1 MRFQRGITLLAAVF
15 LAIVL
20 APAALA
26 QTASTEDRVRQ
37 LEQQVE
43 QLKAEIAAMKSA
55 PGAEAGRVEELE
67 RRLEVLA
74 GEIEKLKIGE
84 AAAEANRSDYG
95 LGPAASKVY
104 RSERGISI
112 GGYGELV
119 YQHIQGETER
129 EEKALRRGKAEEEEE
144 EDEDLPGDHVDVRRA
159 VLYFGYKWSDHILL
173 NSEIEYE
180 HAGGEVSVEFAYLD
194 FLWKPQANFRA
205 GLVLLPVGFV
215 NELHEPTVLLG
226 ADRPLVEQRIL
237 PTTWRE
243 MGFGLFGQSGP
254 FTYRTY
260 VVNGFDASGFN
271 DDGLRGGRQGG
282 NQSNAEDLAWVGRLD
297 YTGVPGLTL
306 GGSAYAGKAGQGL
319 ETPQGRRIGVST
331 RIFEGHLEWKWRG
344 LEFRAL
350 GAQGRLSDVAAL
362 NEALGL
368 EGEDSVGERLQG
380 YYVQLGYDLLSGRGG
395 QRALIPYARWE
406 TLNTQDEVPAGFS
419 ANPDTDIRNLTLG
432 LEYKPIEQVVVK
444 ADYQNVHNR
453 ARTGAD
459 RFTLLLGYVF

>member
-1 MRFQRGITLLAAVF
+1 MRFQRGITFLAAVL
-15 LAIVL
+15 LAFAL
-20 APAALA
+20 ASAALA
-26 QTASTEDRVRQ
+26 QTGSTEDRVRQ

-43 QLKAEIAAMKSA
+43 QLKAEIAAMKSG
-55 PGAEAGRVEELE
+55 PGDASRVEELE

-84 AAAEANRSDYG
+84 AAAEADRSSYG

-104 RSERGISI
+104 RTERGISI

-119 YQHIQGETER
+119 YQHIQGK
-129 EEKALRRGKAEEEEE
+129 EEPAAKARGKAEEEE
-144 EDEDLPGDHVDVRRA
+144 EDEDLPGDHADVRRA
-159 VLYFGYKWSDHILL
+159 VLYFGYKWSDRILL

-194 FLWKPQANFRA
+194 FLWRPQANFRA

-243 MGFGLFGQSGP
+243 MGFGLFGQAGP
-254 FTYRTY
+254 LTYRTY

-282 NQSNAEDLAWVGRLD
+282 NQSSAKDLAWVGRLD
-297 YTGVPGLTL
+297 YTGVPGLTV

-319 ETPQGRRIGVST
+319 ETPEGRRIGVST

-362 NEALGL
+362 NAALGL

-380 YYVQLGYDLLSGRGG
+380 YYLQLGYDLLSGRGG
-395 QRALIPYARWE
+395 QRALIPYVRWE
-406 TLNTQDEVPAGFS
+406 KLNTQDQVPAGFS

>member
-1 MRFQRGITLLAAVF
+1 MRFQRGITFLAAVL

-43 QLKAEIAAMKSA
+43 QLKAEIEAMKSA
-55 PGAEAGRVEELE
+55 PGTETGRIEELE

-119 YQHIQGETER
+119 YQHIQGR
-129 EEKALRRGKAEEEEE
+129 EEPAAARDRGKAEEEE
-144 EDEDLPGDHVDVRRA
+144 EDEDLPGNHADVRRA

-205 GLVLLPVGFV
+205 GLVLLPMGFV

-260 VVNGFDASGFN
+260 LVNGFDASGFT
-271 DDGLRGGRQGG
+271 DDGLSGGRQGG
-282 NQSNAEDLAWVGRLD
+282 NQAKAKDLAWVGRLD
-297 YTGVPGLTL
+297 YTGVPGLTV

-319 ETPQGRRIGVST
+319 ESPEAGRIGVST

-350 GAQGRLSDVAAL
+350 GAQAHLNDVAAL

-368 EGEDSVGERLQG
+368 AGEDSVGQRLQG
-380 YYVQLGYDLLSGRGG
+380 YYLQLGYDLLSGRGG
-395 QRALIPYARWE
+395 QRALIPYVRWE
-406 TLNTQDEVPAGFS
+406 ALNTQDKVPAGFS
-419 ANPDTDIRNLTLG
+419 ANPDTDIRDLTVG

>member
-1 MRFQRGITLLAAVF
+1 MLFQRGITFLAAVL
-15 LAIVL
+15 LALAL
-20 APAALA
+20 APAVLA
-26 QTASTEDRVRQ
+26 QSGSTEDRVRQ

-43 QLKAEIAAMKSA
+43 QLKAEIAAMKSG
-55 PGAEAGRVEELE
+55 PGADASRIEEIE

-84 AAAEANRSDYG
+84 AAAEADRSGYG

-104 RSERGISI
+104 RAERGISI

-119 YQHIQGETER
+119 YQHVQGR
-129 EEKALRRGKAEEEEE
+129 EAPAAKTKGKAAEGEEVK
-144 EDEDLPGDHVDVRRA
+144 PGDHADVRRA
-159 VLYFGYKWSDHILL
+159 VLYFGYKWSDHILF
-173 NSEIEYE
+173 NSELEYE

-194 FLWKPQANFRA
+194 FLWKPQASFRA

-243 MGFGLFGQSGP
+243 MGFGLFGQAGP
-254 FTYRTY
+254 LTYRTY
-260 VVNGFDASGFN
+260 VVNGFDASGFT
-271 DDGLRGGRQGG
+271 DDGLSGGRQGG
-282 NQSNAEDLAWVGRLD
+282 NQSKAKDLAWVGRLD
-297 YTGVPGLTL
+297 YTGVPGLTV
-306 GGSAYAGKAGQGL
+306 GGSAYTGKAGQGL
-319 ETPQGRRIGVST
+319 ETPEGRRIGVST
-331 RIFEGHLEWKWRG
+331 RIFEGHLEWKQRG

-362 NEALGL
+362 NAALGL
-368 EGEDSVGERLQG
+368 EGAGSVGERLQG
-380 YYVQLGYDLLSGRGG
+380 YYLQLGYDLLSGRGG

-406 TLNTQDEVPAGFS
+406 TLNTQDQVPAGLS
-419 ANPDTDIRNLTLG
+419 ANPDTDVRNLTLG

>member
-1 MRFQRGITLLAAVF
+1 MRFQRGITFLAAVL
-15 LAIVL
+15 LAFAL
-20 APAALA
+20 ASAALA

-43 QLKAEIAAMKSA
+43 QLKAEIAAMKSG
-55 PGAEAGRVEELE
+55 PGVDAGRIEELE

-84 AAAEANRSDYG
+84 AAAEADRSSYG

-104 RSERGISI
+104 RTERGISI

-119 YQHIQGETER
+119 YQHIQGKETA
-129 EEKALRRGKAEEEEE
+129 EKARGKAEEEE
-144 EDEDLPGDHVDVRRA
+144 EDEDLPGDHADVRRA
-159 VLYFGYKWSDHILL
+159 VLYFGYKWSDRILL

-243 MGFGLFGQSGP
+243 MGFGLFGQAGP
-254 FTYRTY
+254 LTYRTY
-260 VVNGFDASGFN
+260 LVNGFDASGFN

-282 NQSNAEDLAWVGRLD
+282 NQANAKDLAWVGRLD
-297 YTGVPGLTL
+297 YTGVPGLTV

-319 ETPQGRRIGVST
+319 ESPEGRRIGVST

-350 GAQGRLSDVAAL
+350 GVQARLSDVAAL

-380 YYVQLGYDLLSGRGG
+380 YYLQVGYDLLSGRGG

-419 ANPDTDIRNLTLG
+419 ANPDTDIRNFTLG

-459 RFTLLLGYVF
+459 RLTLLLGYVF

>member
-1 MRFQRGITLLAAVF
+1 MFLQRGITFLAAVL
-15 LAIVL
+15 LAL
-20 APAALA
+20 ALASAALA
-26 QTASTEDRVRQ
+26 QAASTEDRVRQ

-55 PGAEAGRVEELE
+55 PGAETGRIEELE

-74 GEIEKLKIGE
+74 GEIEKMKIGE
-84 AAAEANRSDYG
+84 AAAEADRSDYG

-104 RSERGISI
+104 RAERGISI

-119 YQHIQGETER
+119 YQHVQGS
-129 EEKALRRGKAEEEEE
+129 EEPASKARGRAEE
-144 EDEDLPGDHVDVRRA
+144 EDEEIQPGDHVDVRRA
-159 VLYFGYKWSDHILL
+159 VVYFGYKWSDHILF
-173 NSEIEYE
+173 NSELEYE

-205 GLVLLPVGFV
+205 GLVLLPMGFV

-226 ADRPLVEQRIL
+226 ADRPEVEQRIL

-282 NQSNAEDLAWVGRLD
+282 NQSNAKDLAWVGRLD
-297 YTGVPGLTL
+297 YTGIPGLTL

-319 ETPQGRRIGVST
+319 ETPEGRRIGVAT
-331 RIFEGHLEWKWRG
+331 RIFEGHLEWKQRG

-362 NEALGL
+362 NAALGL

-380 YYVQLGYDLLSGRGG
+380 YYLQLGYDLLSGRGG

-406 TLNTQDEVPAGFS
+406 TLNTQDQVPAGFS
-419 ANPDTDIRNLTLG
+419 ANPDTAIRNFTVG

>member
-1 MRFQRGITLLAAVF
+1 MFLQRGITFLAAVL
-15 LAIVL
+15 LAL
-20 APAALA
+20 GLTSAALA

-55 PGAEAGRVEELE
+55 PAGTETGRIEELE

-74 GEIEKLKIGE
+74 GEIEKMKIGE
-84 AAAEANRSDYG
+84 AAAEADRSDYG

-104 RSERGISI
+104 RAERGISI

-119 YQHIQGETER
+119 YQHVQGN
-129 EEKALRRGKAEEEEE
+129 EEPAAKARGKAEEEEE
-144 EDEDLPGDHVDVRRA
+144 EVQPGDHADVRRA
-159 VLYFGYKWSDHILL
+159 VVYFGYKWSDHILF
-173 NSEIEYE
+173 NSELEYE

-194 FLWKPQANFRA
+194 FLWRPQANFRA

-226 ADRPLVEQRIL
+226 ADRPEVEQRIL

-260 VVNGFDASGFN
+260 VVNGLDASGFN

-282 NQSNAEDLAWVGRLD
+282 NQSNAKDLAWVGRLD
-297 YTGVPGLTL
+297 YTGVPGLTV

-319 ETPQGRRIGVST
+319 ETPEGRRTGVST
-331 RIFEGHLEWKWRG
+331 RIFEGHLEWKQRG

-362 NEALGL
+362 NAALGL

-380 YYVQLGYDLLSGRGG
+380 YYLQLGYDLLSGRGG

-406 TLNTQDEVPAGFS
+406 TLNTQDQVPAGFS
-419 ANPDTDIRNLTLG
+419 ANPDTDIRNFTVG

-444 ADYQNVHNR
+444 ADYQNVRNR

-459 RFTLLLGYVF
+459 RLTLLIGYVF